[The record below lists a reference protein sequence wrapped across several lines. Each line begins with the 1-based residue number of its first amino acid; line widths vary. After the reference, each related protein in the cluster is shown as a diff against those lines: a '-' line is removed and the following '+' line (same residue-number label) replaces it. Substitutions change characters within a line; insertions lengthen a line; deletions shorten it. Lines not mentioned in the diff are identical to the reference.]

1 MEDYLRIIGDGLSI
15 GALAIIFSLSF
26 SVGKRLDVTANPPL
40 FFKRNGEAGPR
51 TGKNAALWTM
61 PIISMLLL
69 FLPTIVGAT
78 HKMVGDE
85 AVMLVCL
92 RAIVSA
98 ALALRHVVYIRGVL
112 ELMDAEGKLRP

>member
-26 SVGKRLDVTANPPL
+26 SSHRRLEDTARPPL

-51 TGKNAALWTM
+51 VSKNTALWTM
-61 PIISMLLL
+61 PVVSMLLL
-69 FLPTIVGAT
+69 FLPTTVGAT
-78 HKMVGDE
+78 HEMTGDE